1 MSTTEEYS
9 NDWAASLSKQ
19 TLEEFM
25 LIGDGHTLFKPEAF
39 TEIGIPENIVADY
52 THTHHSKKTPKYDA
66 IEKLATAITDLFS
79 EYVEEDEWSP
89 GELVKELVSSEDT
102 RLAEQLSE
110 ELLAK
115 MIDNG
120 IDSISGYSPKETI
133 FDKDGNIIESM
144 DAVYGLRLGY
154 GMIDSL
160 GLPRPDK
167 LGRGFQWIAI
177 CKSIREYID
186 SHTADSTEDVQ

>member
-1 MSTTEEYS
+1 MSATEEYS
-9 NDWAASLSKQ
+9 NDWAAELPKQ

-25 LIGDGHTLFKPEAF
+25 LIGDGHTLFKPETF
-39 TEIGIPENIVADY
+39 IEIGIPENIVADY

-66 IEKLATAITDLFS
+66 IEKLATS
-79 EYVEEDEWSP
+79 
-89 GELVKELVSSEDT
+89 VKELFSKYLEEDVWLLGELARELVRSEDT
-102 RLAEQLSE
+102 SVAEQFSE
-110 ELLAK
+110 ELLQK

-120 IDSISGYSPKETI
+120 VDSISAYSPKETI
-133 FDKDGNIIESM
+133 FDERGNIIESM

-167 LGRGFQWIAI
+167 LGRGFQWSAI

-186 SHTADSTEDVQ
+186 SRTTDSTEDV